1 MRWPCVLW
9 RPKILS
15 VTKPRNESSK
25 YAEREPRVLHF
36 LFTESAVYLPIN
48 APKIGMSGK
57 VNTAINPESGSK
69 TNNVA
74 ITTNGVIDAKKS

>member
-1 MRWPCVLW
+1 
-9 RPKILS
+9 
-15 VTKPRNESSK
+15 
-25 YAEREPRVLHF
+25 
-36 LFTESAVYLPIN
+36 
-48 APKIGMSGK
+48 MSGK